1 MRKFSLKILSG
12 SLAGLSQS
20 FGVSSAMT
28 LWEQCL
34 PFPGLAHAKSIEN
47 SRFTQKISVLN
58 VCIVFFSENK
68 VNKTK

>member
-12 SLAGLSQS
+12 SFAGLSQS

-47 SRFTQKISVLN
+47 SRFNFFKFMYIVL
-58 VCIVFFSENK
+58 SEK
-68 VNKTK
+68 E